1 MRGVPRGQIEFGL
14 SLLREEGCDPG
25 LIGHCLRVS
34 SLAYHFGVVARIR
47 GAEVDLDLVVLGGLL
62 HDIGRSR
69 THGVA
74 HGYLGGE
81 ILRARGMDEKLAR
94 VVERHVGAGIPS
106 DEAIGLGLPPR
117 DFVPETVEEKIVCYA
132 DKFVMGEEL
141 GTVSDVLRELGSQL
155 GKDHP
160 ALSRFRK
167 LHLELSDL
175 LKGDPLFE
183 LLNR

>member
-1 MRGVPRGQIEFGL
+1 MSEGPYLAVP
-14 SLLREEGCDPG
+14 
-25 LIGHCLRVS
+25 
-34 SLAYHFGVVARIR
+34 A
-47 GAEVDLDLVVLGGLL
+47 
-62 HDIGRSR
+62 
-69 THGVA
+69 
-74 HGYLGGE
+74 
-81 ILRARGMDEKLAR
+81 
-94 VVERHVGAGIPS
+94 AGTDAS
-106 DEAIGLGLPPR
+106 
-117 DFVPETVEEKIVCYA
+117 TVEEKIVCYA